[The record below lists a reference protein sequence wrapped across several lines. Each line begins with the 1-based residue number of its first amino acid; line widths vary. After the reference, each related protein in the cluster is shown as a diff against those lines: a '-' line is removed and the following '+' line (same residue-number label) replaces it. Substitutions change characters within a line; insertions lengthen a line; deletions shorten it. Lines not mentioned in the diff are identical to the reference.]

1 MMVVLVI
8 GILVEG
14 LVFATIERGI
24 RRRRGL
30 LEAGA

>member
-1 MMVVLVI
+1 MVVLIV
-8 GILVEG
+8 GILIEG

-30 LEAGA
+30 LEADA